1 MTESRSEDDDIE
13 FDEQNIAD
21 DNESSNGDPESPTAE
36 AVAKAFLGTKYL
48 VSFSSCSLKTR
59 EKYISFAQFVYFLRE
74 VCLLFNI

>member
-36 AVAKAFLGTKYL
+36 AVAKAFLGGKYL
-48 VSFSSCSLKTR
+48 VFSPLVPSKP
-59 EKYISFAQFVYFLRE
+59 EKI
-74 VCLLFNI
+74 N

>member
-36 AVAKAFLGTKYL
+36 AVAKAFLGAKYL
-48 VSFSSCSLKTR
+48 VFFSYFSLKTR
-59 EKYISFAQFVYFLRE
+59 EKSIIFLQLVLLSLYIF
-74 VCLLFNI
+74 

>member
-36 AVAKAFLGTKYL
+36 AVAKAFLGAKYL
-48 VSFSSCSLKTR
+48 VF
-59 EKYISFAQFVYFLRE
+59 
-74 VCLLFNI
+74 CLLIPSKRDKDILVLLS